1 MLFFAR
7 SNIVI
12 AATSLIL
19 AFFVY
24 FNNKKSPSVA
34 PFLLMSISITLWSFG
49 LAMMVLSKSA
59 VSALLWSQP
68 HYLGCIFIP
77 PTFLHLILST
87 FNQMENKK
95 KVLKGCY
102 ISAFAVLIL
111 LISGFLIKEPVA
123 KFVFNYYTV
132 PNFAYFFFVL
142 EFFAIIAYTIYLIIE
157 RLFHVT
163 GTERTKS
170 VYLLMAALVAVLGG
184 IPAFFPVFNIY
195 VNAFL
200 YCNILIVF
208 YPILIAY
215 SIVKHRLMDIE
226 VIICETVVLQEYSG
240 FQSAYLCL

>member
-95 KVLKGCY
+95 KVLKGES
-102 ISAFAVLIL
+102 IRRSSSARFESSCDEA
-111 LISGFLIKEPVA
+111 
-123 KFVFNYYTV
+123 
-132 PNFAYFFFVL
+132 
-142 EFFAIIAYTIYLIIE
+142 
-157 RLFHVT
+157 
-163 GTERTKS
+163 
-170 VYLLMAALVAVLGG
+170 
-184 IPAFFPVFNIY
+184 
-195 VNAFL
+195 
-200 YCNILIVF
+200 
-208 YPILIAY
+208 
-215 SIVKHRLMDIE
+215 
-226 VIICETVVLQEYSG
+226 
-240 FQSAYLCL
+240 